1 MLQNIKDEGK
11 VAKLKHRT
19 AWMRMERAK
28 RVGQPWYG
36 DSQAK
41 GSGEAHDGL
50 NGDSEAQ
57 IRPRVD
63 RIPGYGTVG
72 WAGRRQLRVRLK
84 SFLLAVYPTW
94 VAGSSHSSGVR
105 SGGVLVGWVGGCRGR
120 RGYTHLAATCESYG
134 EGDEF
139 WTSGL
144 MPK

>member
-72 WAGRRQLRVRLK
+72 WAGQRQLRVR
-84 SFLLAVYPTW
+84 
-94 VAGSSHSSGVR
+94 
-105 SGGVLVGWVGGCRGR
+105 
-120 RGYTHLAATCESYG
+120 LAATCESYG